1 MNPAGA
7 CLFSILLGLSSLHAQ
22 NPAVDTTPA
31 SSSAM
36 PAAHPATAIVAGMV
50 TKEPGSEPVKK
61 ALIELIAESQAD
73 GSNYTAL
80 TGIDGSFRIENVAP
94 GRYHLFVERTGFQEI
109 DQHRHRTEGR
119 VLMLSAGQEMKD
131 LVLRLQAAAVID
143 GHVTDEDGDPLPE
156 AQVAVLRQTFV
167 AGRSRWEQVGAE
179 RTNDLGEYR
188 IAGLA
193 PGNYFVS
200 VTPPPNFRSLI
211 ETNSNS
217 AGRNQADAADKPAPT
232 AYQTTYYPGTRN
244 RAQAAPIQLR
254 AGDDFPVSF
263 SLSPSPS
270 VTIRGS
276 VVNLPPGS
284 TAAIM
289 LQSKDFGLVL
299 NGAEM
304 HKDGTFEIRDV
315 SPGAYTIVATVDGN
329 AAPMMAR
336 QALQV
341 ASDNVEGLQLAPQP
355 GGAIRGRL
363 RTESGSTARLDPT
376 QFFLQ
381 LRSADGDDDAGE
393 AFSTLAH
400 VNSDGSFDWKDGPAG
415 RYFVRISEASAMPD
429 WFLKSVAAGGRDVTD
444 SGFSVSDGIAAID
457 VIASAN
463 GAAAE
468 GLAANHKDGP
478 EKDEPEKDEPVADAV
493 VVAVPEARFRD
504 RPDRYRKAVT
514 DQSGRFTL
522 RGLPPGDYTLFAWES
537 VDGEAYYNPEFL
549 KSYESQGKTL
559 HVSEGDRVSLQLKA
573 IPAPEDQP

>member
-1 MNPAGA
+1 MNAAGA
-7 CLFSILLGLSSLHAQ
+7 CLLTILLCLSSLHAQ
-22 NPAVDTTPA
+22 NPAADMN
-31 SSSAM
+31 SSFSPAM
-36 PAAHPATAIVAGMV
+36 PAGHPATAIVAGMV
-50 TKEPGSEPVKK
+50 TKESGSEPVRK
-61 ALIELIAESQAD
+61 ALIELIAESQTE

-80 TGIDGSFRIENVAP
+80 TGVDGSFRIENVAP

-119 VLMLSAGQEMKD
+119 VLTLSAGQETKD
-131 LVLRLQAAAVID
+131 LVIRLQAAAVID
-143 GHVTDEDGDPLPE
+143 GRVTDEDGDPLPE

-167 AGRSRWEQVGAE
+167 AGRGHWEQVGAE

-200 VTPPPNFRSLI
+200 VTPPPNFKSLI
-211 ETNSNS
+211 ESNGNT
-217 AGRNQADAADKPAPT
+217 AARNEGAATDKPAPT
-232 AYQTTYYPGTRN
+232 AYQTTYYPGTRD

-263 SLSPSPS
+263 SLNPSPS

-304 HKDGTFEIRDV
+304 HKDGSFEIRDV
-315 SPGAYTIVATVDGN
+315 SPGAYTIVATVDS
-329 AAPMMAR
+329 ASAPMTAR

-341 ASDNVEGLQLAPQP
+341 ASENVDGLQLTPLP
-355 GGAIRGRL
+355 GGTIRGRV
-363 RTESGSTARLDPT
+363 RMEASGTARHDPS
-376 QFFLQ
+376 QVFLQ
-381 LRSADGDDDAGE
+381 LRPTDADDAGE

-400 VNSDGSFDWKDGPAG
+400 VNPDGSFEWKDVPAG
-415 RYFVRISEASAMPD
+415 RYFVQISEASAMPD
-429 WFLKSVAAGGRDVTD
+429 CFLKSAAAGGRDVSD
-444 SGFSVSDGIAAID
+444 SGFGVSGGIAAID
-457 VIASAN
+457 LIASAN
-463 GAAAE
+463 GATVE
-468 GLAANHKDGP
+468 GLAANQKD
-478 EKDEPEKDEPVADAV
+478 DLVADAV

-504 RPDRYRKAVT
+504 RPDRFRKAVT

-522 RGLPPGDYTLFAWES
+522 RGLPPGDYTLLAWES

-549 KSYESQGKTL
+549 KAYVGRGKAL
-559 HVSEGDRVSLQLKA
+559 HVNEGDRVSVQLKA

>member
-1 MNPAGA
+1 MNAAGA
-7 CLFSILLGLSSLHAQ
+7 CLFTILLGASSLHAQ
-22 NPAVDTTPA
+22 NPGADTNSISSSATPA
-31 SSSAM
+31 S
-36 PAAHPATAIVAGMV
+36 HPATALVAGMV

-80 TGIDGSFRIENVAP
+80 AGVDGGFRIENVAP

-109 DQHRHRTEGR
+109 DQHRHHTEGR
-119 VLMLSAGQEMKD
+119 VLLLSPGQEMKD
-131 LVLRLQAAAVID
+131 LVIRLQAAAVID
-143 GHVTDEDGDPLPE
+143 GRVTDEDGDPLPE

-167 AGRSRWEQVGAE
+167 AGRSHWEQVGAE

-211 ETNSNS
+211 ETNGNM
-217 AGRNQADAADKPAPT
+217 AARNQAEPAEKPAPT
-232 AYQTTYYPGTRN
+232 AYQTTYYPGVRD
-244 RAQAAPIQLR
+244 RAQAAAIQLR
-254 AGDDFPVSF
+254 AGDDFPVNF
-263 SLSPSPS
+263 SLNPSPS

-276 VVNLPPGS
+276 VVNLPSGS

-304 HKDGTFEIRDV
+304 HKDGSFEIRDV
-315 SPGAYTIVATVDGN
+315 SPGAYTIVATVDN
-329 AAPMMAR
+329 ASAPMTAR

-341 ASDNVEGLQLAPQP
+341 ASDNVEGLQLTPQP

-363 RTESGSTARLDPT
+363 RMEASGTARLDPS

-381 LRSADGDDDAGE
+381 LRSTDSDDDVGE
-393 AFSTLAH
+393 SFSTLAH
-400 VNSDGSFDWKDGPAG
+400 VNADGTFEWKDVPAG
-415 RYFVRISEASAMPD
+415 RYFVQISESSAMPD
-429 WFLKSVAAGGRDVTD
+429 WFLKSVAAGGRDVSD
-444 SGFSVSDGIAAID
+444 SGFSLNSGIGQID
-457 VIASAN
+457 LIASAN
-463 GAAAE
+463 GARVE
-468 GLAANHKDGP
+468 GLAANQ
-478 EKDEPEKDEPVADAV
+478 KDEPVADAV
-493 VVAVPEARFRD
+493 VVAVPESRFRD

-549 KSYESQGKTL
+549 KAYENRGKTL

>member
-1 MNPAGA
+1 MNAAGA
-7 CLFSILLGLSSLHAQ
+7 CLLTIFFGMSSLHAQ
-22 NPAVDTTPA
+22 NPAADTNA
-31 SSSAM
+31 SSSAILSS
-36 PAAHPATAIVAGMV
+36 HPATAIVAGMV

-61 ALIELIAESQAD
+61 ALIELIADSQAD

-80 TGIDGSFRIENVAP
+80 TGVDGGFRMENVAP

-119 VLMLSAGQEMKD
+119 VLMLTAGQEMKD
-131 LVLRLQAAAVID
+131 LVIRLQAAAVID
-143 GHVTDEDGDPLPE
+143 GRVTDEDGDPLPE

-167 AGRSRWEQVGAE
+167 SGRSHWEQVGAE

-188 IAGLA
+188 IASLA

-211 ETNSNS
+211 ETNGGT
-217 AGRNQADAADKPAPT
+217 AAHHEATTADKPAPT
-232 AYQTTYYPGTRN
+232 AYQTTYYPGTRD

-263 SLSPSPS
+263 SLNPSPS

-276 VVNLPPGS
+276 VVDLPSGA

-304 HKDGTFEIRDV
+304 HKDGSFEIRDV
-315 SPGAYTIVATVDGN
+315 SPGAYTIVATVDN
-329 AAPMMAR
+329 VSIPMTAR
-336 QALQV
+336 QPLQI
-341 ASDNVEGLQLAPQP
+341 ASDNNVEGLQLTPQP
-355 GGAIRGRL
+355 GGTIRGHL
-363 RTESGSTARLDPT
+363 RMEASGPPRLDPS

-381 LRSADGDDDAGE
+381 LWPADSDEAGE
-393 AFSTLAH
+393 GFSTLAH
-400 VNSDGSFDWKDGPAG
+400 VNADGSFEWRDVPAG
-415 RYFVRISEASAMPD
+415 RYFVQISEASATAD
-429 WFLKSVAAGGRDVTD
+429 WFLKSMATSGHDVSD
-444 SGFSVSDGIAAID
+444 SGFSVGSGMTPID
-457 VIASAN
+457 IMASAN

-468 GLAANHKDGP
+468 GSATNQ
-478 EKDEPEKDEPVADAV
+478 KDEPAADAV

-504 RPDRYRKAVT
+504 RPNRYRKAVT

-522 RGLPPGDYTLFAWES
+522 RGLPPGDYILFAWES
-537 VDGEAYYNPEFL
+537 VDGEAYYDPEFL
-549 KSYESQGKTL
+549 KAYEGRGKPL
-559 HVSEGDRVSLQLKA
+559 HVSEGDRVSVQLKA